1 MDGQPKSMSKNNQNG
16 GNLKSVSYVKTLKNK
31 TKREYFESN
40 GQFSEAQ
47 EAENLRNKEMKKDGE
62 DRALCKATK

>member
-1 MDGQPKSMSKNNQNG
+1 MKI
-16 GNLKSVSYVKTLKNK
+16 VFYEKTLKTNK
-31 TKREYFESN
+31 QKRKHFGSN

-47 EAENLRNKEMKKDGE
+47 EAENLRNTEMKKDGE